1 MPQAPQTLLVVSGS
15 NCLTFFLASQYY
27 PSMSN
32 TTRRLRIQEDISIL
46 VNSSKESNDKAF
58 LSIAQLREIVDQTL
72 CHLLLWQNKLRS
84 TWLNRILE
92 YTLYNMYTL
101 VYILWGTFSSTLI
114 FSDVI
119 HHTLGLLCTRD
130 FDSQLVCTW
139 RPPRLTGSTFDM
151 INVGASQSQLTFQ
164 LLPRA
169 MSVILRDSQTQIW
182 FQILPHWKLTSGMWC
197 SIMTEEQE
205 EIVTLFS

>member
-15 NCLTFFLASQYY
+15 NCLTFFLASKYY

-32 TTRRLRIQEDISIL
+32 RSEVFFFIPIQFYLFTIRRLRIQEDISIL

-58 LSIAQLREIVDQTL
+58 LSIAQLREIIDQTL
-72 CHLLLWQNKLRS
+72 CNLLLWQNKLRS

-101 VYILWGTFSSTLI
+101 RSLHTFSSNLI

-130 FDSQLVCTW
+130 FDSQLVY
-139 RPPRLTGSTFDM
+139 M
-151 INVGASQSQLTFQ
+151 ASSQ
-164 LLPRA
+164 
-169 MSVILRDSQTQIW
+169 IEW
-182 FQILPHWKLTSGMWC
+182 
-197 SIMTEEQE
+197 
-205 EIVTLFS
+205 

>member
-46 VNSSKESNDKAF
+46 VNSCKESNDKAF

-84 TWLNRILE
+84 TWLNRIPE

-101 VYILWGTFSSTLI
+101 RSLHTFSSNLI

-130 FDSQLVCTW
+130 FDSQLVYIA
-139 RPPRLTGSTFDM
+139 P
-151 INVGASQSQLTFQ
+151 SQ
-164 LLPRA
+164 
-169 MSVILRDSQTQIW
+169 IDW
-182 FQILPHWKLTSGMWC
+182 
-197 SIMTEEQE
+197 
-205 EIVTLFS
+205 

>member
-1 MPQAPQTLLVVSGS
+1 MALSFNLGYQESISVHP
-15 NCLTFFLASQYY
+15 
-27 PSMSN
+27 
-32 TTRRLRIQEDISIL
+32 TRRQNFAGK
-46 VNSSKESNDKAF
+46 VYSNF
-58 LSIAQLREIVDQTL
+58 PNI
-72 CHLLLWQNKLRS
+72 WQ
-84 TWLNRILE
+84 WLIPE

-101 VYILWGTFSSTLI
+101 RSLHTFSSNLI

-169 MSVILRDSQTQIW
+169 MSVILRDSHTQIW

>member
-15 NCLTFFLASQYY
+15 NCLKFFLASQYY
-27 PSMSN
+27 PSMSKRSESFFIPIQFYLF
-32 TTRRLRIQEDISIL
+32 TIRRLSIQEDISIL
-46 VNSSKESNDKAF
+46 VNSNKESNDKAF

-72 CHLLLWQNKLRS
+72 CHLLPWQNKLRS

-92 YTLYNMYTL
+92 NTLYNMYTL

-130 FDSQLVCTW
+130 FDSQLVY
-139 RPPRLTGSTFDM
+139 M
-151 INVGASQSQLTFQ
+151 ASSQ
-164 LLPRA
+164 
-169 MSVILRDSQTQIW
+169 IDW
-182 FQILPHWKLTSGMWC
+182 
-197 SIMTEEQE
+197 
-205 EIVTLFS
+205 

>member
-32 TTRRLRIQEDISIL
+32 RSESFFIPIQFYLFTNRRLRIQKDISIF
-46 VNSSKESNDKAF
+46 VNSSNESNDKAF

-101 VYILWGTFSSTLI
+101 RSLHTFSSNLI

-130 FDSQLVCTW
+130 FDSQLVY
-139 RPPRLTGSTFDM
+139 M
-151 INVGASQSQLTFQ
+151 ASSQ
-164 LLPRA
+164 
-169 MSVILRDSQTQIW
+169 IEW
-182 FQILPHWKLTSGMWC
+182 
-197 SIMTEEQE
+197 
-205 EIVTLFS
+205 